1 MIPITL
7 SHVSFS
13 YPSGLVALRDISL
26 SIAPGETVAL
36 IGQNGA
42 GKTTLAR
49 QLNGLLQPTSG
60 TVLIGD
66 WETRT
71 HTVAQ
76 LARRVGYVFQH
87 PEHQLFKRTVRDE
100 VFFGPRNLGFAPDR
114 VQELAEAALAATQ
127 LDSLADSHPHD
138 LMPALRKR
146 VALASVL
153 AMDTPILVLDEPT
166 MGQDAAGL
174 ALIGSILA
182 QLKAAGRTVIMI
194 SHDIDFCAETC
205 ERLIVLGGG
214 VALLDGPPA
223 VVFNRPDLLA
233 QTAVELP
240 QLARLAEQLRL
251 PLAWQAAPL
260 LDELAVRAGRARR

>member
-13 YPSGLVALRDISL
+13 YPGGVTALRDISL
-26 SIAPGETVAL
+26 TIGPGECVAL

-66 WETRT
+66 WDTRE

-100 VFFGPRNLGFAPDR
+100 VSFGPRNLGLEPQR
-114 VQELAEAALAATQ
+114 VEQLTEAALTATLLSGLIDQ
-127 LDSLADSHPHD
+127 HPHD

-166 MGQDAAGL
+166 MGQDAIGL
-174 ALIGSILA
+174 QLIGSLLA
-182 QLKAAGRTVIMI
+182 QLKAAGRTVVVI
-194 SHDIDFCAETC
+194 SHDIDFCADYC
-205 ERLIVLGGG
+205 DRLLALSGGA
-214 VALLDGPPA
+214 VLLDGPPA
-223 VVFNRPDLLA
+223 TVFARPDLLA

-240 QLARLAEQLRL
+240 QLTRLAERLRL
-251 PLAWQAAPL
+251 PLAWQPEQLLQALAAR
-260 LDELAVRAGRARR
+260 DAEH